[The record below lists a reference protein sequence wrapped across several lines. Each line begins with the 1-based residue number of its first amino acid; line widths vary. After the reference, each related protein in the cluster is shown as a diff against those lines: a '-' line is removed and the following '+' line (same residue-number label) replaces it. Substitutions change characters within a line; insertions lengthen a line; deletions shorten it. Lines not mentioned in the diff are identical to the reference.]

1 MRSTSSASSPG
12 GACFGRDGSKDSS
25 NYSKEQTL
33 SFRKTLFLV
42 KLQSNH
48 NNLGGVQMGVVI
60 ITWYFSHVKRSL
72 LLWPHYES

>member
-25 NYSKEQTL
+25 SYSNEQTL

-48 NNLGGVQMGVVI
+48 NNLGGVQKGVGNNYMVFF
-60 ITWYFSHVKRSL
+60 TCEKVTVAMATL
-72 LLWPHYES
+72 